1 MASLK
6 MVLFSLKTF
15 LTTSRRT
22 KRRTFSKIKSFFKRY
37 SID

>member
-1 MASLK
+1 
-6 MVLFSLKTF
+6 MVLSFIELF
-15 LTTSRRT
+15 LITNRRT